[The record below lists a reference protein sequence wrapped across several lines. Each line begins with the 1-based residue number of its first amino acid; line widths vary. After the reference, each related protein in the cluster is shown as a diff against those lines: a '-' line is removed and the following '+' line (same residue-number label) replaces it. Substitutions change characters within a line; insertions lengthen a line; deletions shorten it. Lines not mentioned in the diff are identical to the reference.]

1 MQKNKAFTLVE
12 LIVVI
17 TILAVL
23 ATVAFISFQWYT
35 ISARDAVRLSD
46 VKNIEKSLWRIEVR
60 TWKYPIPEDYVEITS
75 NGTVVNNQWYMWQKT
90 LWTIWVNG
98 WWVDPIT
105 WEYYTYVTNQS
116 RTKYQLLSYLEK
128 EENIRSIANLSN
140 IFASDYSDRYLQL
153 SWDKLWVIVD
163 KVTKQPLQ
171 TTGTGF
177 DIAWVTS
184 SLEVYISND
193 EIITGT
199 GVSLWS
205 LVLNSSCKRIQEF
218 DTYAKDGKY
227 MIDPLWD
234 GNEFEALCDMTNDW
248 WGWTLYS
255 GKNIHD
261 LPTKWFLEVF
271 TNKLNINF
279 DKIRW
284 NYRSPLWLELPLIYN
299 LYNQEEWRLL
309 LSSWQSLD
317 ANLWENWDLHYK
329 NSINFS
335 NALVFWE
342 KNISWID
349 INDFRVWIM
358 SHNINYMGAWKN
370 QSLQIYYAN
379 MWTAFSWNKSNISKY
394 LWFPSTPYN
403 STYKIWDE
411 TFSWFWSNT
420 HWTDN
425 RSIAIWIK

>member
-309 LSSWQSLD
+309 LSWGQWIDSDKWRNMD
-317 ANLWENWDLHYK
+317 NHY
-329 NSINFS
+329 STSMDFS
-335 NALVFWE
+335 NAFNLWNLNNSGVSE
-342 KNISWID
+342 L
-349 INDFRVWIM
+349 DFRQAVIDDNM
-358 SHNINYMGAWKN
+358 HYMVAWKN
-370 QSLQIYYAN
+370 QATNEDYII
-379 MWTAFSWNKSNISKY
+379 MWTAFPYSKTNINKY
-394 LWFPSTPYN
+394 LWFSASPYN
-403 STYKIWDE
+403 TTYRIWDE
-411 TFSWFWSNT
+411 TFTPISSYVDWN
-420 HWTDN
+420 DD